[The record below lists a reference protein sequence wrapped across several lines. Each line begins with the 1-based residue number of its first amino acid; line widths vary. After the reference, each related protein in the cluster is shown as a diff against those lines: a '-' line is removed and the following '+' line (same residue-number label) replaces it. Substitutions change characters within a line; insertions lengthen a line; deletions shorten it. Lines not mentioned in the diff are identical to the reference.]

1 MITILLELIH
11 FIVSIR
17 MCLIINIR
25 HSSSYLHI
33 SYNMHISCTD
43 PLKPAYLIKICFLI
57 ILYENAV

>member
-25 HSSSYLHI
+25 HSSSYLYL
-33 SYNMHISCTD
+33 SYNMHISYAD
-43 PLKPAYLIKICFLI
+43 PLKLASLIKTCFLI